1 MLSREDSF
9 IFYPIKSYPC
19 DLFLLVIL
27 AQSLLYLYL
36 LRITIF
42 FI

>member
-1 MLSREDSF
+1 MRSRKGSF
-9 IFYPIKSYPC
+9 IFLALNSVLVIS
-19 DLFLLVIL
+19 LLVTL

-36 LRITIF
+36 LGITIF